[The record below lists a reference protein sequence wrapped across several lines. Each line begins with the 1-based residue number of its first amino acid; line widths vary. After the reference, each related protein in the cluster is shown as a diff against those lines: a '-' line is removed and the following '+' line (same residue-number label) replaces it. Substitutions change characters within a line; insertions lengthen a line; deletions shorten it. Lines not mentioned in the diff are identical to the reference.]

1 MNSDN
6 MINRDHLLFN
16 VQLDIFLPA
25 TAIQIVS
32 GVDIC
37 ANVFIVAQTSK
48 VPDGMCSIWW
58 EKSIALASDV
68 QIVPGEV
75 LRL

>member
-1 MNSDN
+1 MKMNSDN
-6 MINRDHLLFN
+6 MINRDHQLFN
-16 VQLDIFLPA
+16 VELDIFLPA

-48 VPDGMCSIWW
+48 VPDGMCSI
-58 EKSIALASDV
+58 
-68 QIVPGEV
+68 
-75 LRL
+75 